1 MNRFANHHLLLH
13 IAIRTGAFILLLFA
27 ALWYQTPADHV
38 SDFDTGKTHSVPGEQ
53 SVNTTPE
60 SGGVMV
66 SESMFQ
72 LELWHTPVVA
82 QAEKV
87 EPIVKPTP
95 LKVQLIAIISDAIS
109 GRDAAVMYDP
119 DRDEIRSVYVGSQIG
134 GHDVSEITQDAVELA
149 NGARS
154 QRIKL
159 ETVEFKR

>member
-1 MNRFANHHLLLH
+1 MNRFTSHHLLLH
-13 IAIRTGAFILLLFA
+13 VAIRTGVFIVLLIA
-27 ALWYQTPADHV
+27 ALWYRTPADHDV
-38 SDFDTGKTHSVPGEQ
+38 DFESGKTPPVPAAQ
-53 SVNTTPE
+53 SVHTTPE

-72 LELWHTPVVA
+72 VELWHTPVVT

-95 LKVQLIAIISDAIS
+95 LRVQLIAIIEDENS

-134 GHDVSEITQDAVELA
+134 GHDVREITQDAVELG

-159 ETVEFKR
+159 ETLEFKL

>member
-1 MNRFANHHLLLH
+1 MSRFANHLLLH

>member
-1 MNRFANHHLLLH
+1 M
-13 IAIRTGAFILLLFA
+13 
-27 ALWYQTPADHV
+27 
-38 SDFDTGKTHSVPGEQ
+38 
-53 SVNTTPE
+53 NTTPE